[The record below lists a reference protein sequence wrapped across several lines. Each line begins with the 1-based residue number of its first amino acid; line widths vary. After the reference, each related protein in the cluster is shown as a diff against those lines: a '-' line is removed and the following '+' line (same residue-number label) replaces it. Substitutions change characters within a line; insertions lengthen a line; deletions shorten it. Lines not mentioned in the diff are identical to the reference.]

1 MKLPISHSNIQ
12 HIEGVLYFPLK
23 VLIICSVITPTVIL
37 VGFKKVMQNF
47 KKKFVGFIFQNT
59 YTSTSCTFLLVNASV
74 GAIFDNVMCYCVF
87 FQFYSIMLGGEW
99 TSAGFLVWLI
109 WHIQLSLSSSMS
121 QIDDKKPYKV

>member
-47 KKKFVGFIFQNT
+47 KKKFVGFIFWNT

-74 GAIFDNVMCYCVF
+74 GAIFDNVM
-87 FQFYSIMLGGEW
+87 
-99 TSAGFLVWLI
+99 
-109 WHIQLSLSSSMS
+109 
-121 QIDDKKPYKV
+121 